1 MSRRTARAALAGVTA
16 LTLALAPTSAS
27 ASDDAPTE
35 PLAVRGSSNSVGQS
49 VQIRTDAD
57 GNPNSSTTDFRW
69 SVTQIGAQGDPGA
82 DITVAVPEEGL
93 LLHNLQEFGFI
104 PQEDGKGLFDISLN
118 DTGFGTAR
126 SVSLVPPDD
135 FVLPVELTT
144 EFTLDGEPIL
154 AQDLVGKDGVVTAK
168 YTVINKTRQEITVPI
183 TSVTGDEIEKD
194 VEADV
199 PMVVEAVTLLPDRF
213 SALNTGRG
221 LGGADGRGNTQVK
234 WISLPFAPLSKDG
247 TASFGWAAN
256 VTNAV
261 IPSMLVQVLP
271 VYIPPGEEGDRAPV
285 DEAARQAALEAVPP
299 PDVSG
304 DVNAI
309 KAGVADVISGLET
322 LTADDGGED
331 PLTTVEGKVN
341 DFFTEFGTNIETIS
355 TLVDPNNPDGATALV
370 GELQTTVDDAL
381 ATITQIEESG
391 VIEQID
397 QAATALTPENAALL
411 VELSPTITKLA
422 DNSEA
427 ITKLADSAE
436 DIQAIADNA
445 GAIAASIKLGCVDP
459 PGEAL
464 GPTLPPEVCDQQ
476 DKLIAI
482 LESPELQQ
490 AATILN
496 SPEFQRAADIIASPQ
511 FAKAA
516 DALAKVAPILVP
528 LSESLQVLD
537 EQLPGVITTL
547 KPVLTALQDVL
558 AKLETA
564 LTALSTQMKI
574 VGEGIASKNV
584 DLPTLDAVL
593 AEITASILA
602 SEGGQQ
608 VTSGLD
614 QISGGIAGVK
624 TEIGS
629 YVAELAVALQA
640 AKAQVDSAVESGKE
654 TAGAVISKA
663 DTLKAE
669 VAGLVTMAHEC
680 PLPYGCDVTEAPE
693 GTKLAGAYEFRM
705 DPADQ
710 EAPSTLPRVLL
721 GLVVLLVAGFVGSR
735 FVTERRRAAA
745 ATAGGSG
752 PGGPDASAPI
762 GGGQPNGSDQGGSA
776 AGLAAAGAAGAGV
789 TAVAMADDDGG
800 YATAAP
806 PVDAP
811 EVTAEAVDS
820 AEGAVSDVADEAK
833 GAGGDIADQADAVAG
848 SVEGEVGDVA
858 DQAEVAV
865 GEAAD
870 SVEGAASD
878 GAGDAADAID
888 GAAEE
893 ATGTDLPGGED
904 GGGNGPR

>member
-1 MSRRTARAALAGVTA
+1 MSRGTFRAAIAGATA
-16 LTLALAPTSAS
+16 LTLALAPTA
-27 ASDDAPTE
+27 AIANDDAPDE
-35 PLAVRGSSNSVGQS
+35 PLEVRGSSNSIGQS

-93 LLHNLQEFGFI
+93 LLHNLQEFGMI

-126 SVSLVPPDD
+126 SVSLVPPED
-135 FVLPVELTT
+135 FELPVELTT

-154 AQDLVGKDGVVTAK
+154 AQDLVGKDGVVTAS
-168 YTVINKTRQEITVPI
+168 YTVINKTRETLTVPI
-183 TSVTGDEIEKD
+183 TSVTGEEIEKE

-213 SALNTGRG
+213 SALNTGAG

-234 WISLPFAPLSKDG
+234 WIALPFAPLSKDG
-247 TASFGWAAN
+247 TSTFGWAAN

-271 VYIPPGEEGDRAPV
+271 IYIPPGEGGAKDPAN
-285 DEAARQAALEAVPP
+285 EAARQAAFEAVPP

-309 KAGVADVISGLET
+309 KGGVADVISGLET
-322 LTADDGGED
+322 LTADDGSPD

-370 GELQTTVDDAL
+370 GELQATVDDAL

-397 QAATALTPENAALL
+397 QAANALTPENAALL
-411 VELSPTITKLA
+411 VELSPTITRLA

-445 GAIAASIKLGCVDP
+445 GLIATTIKTGCVDP
-459 PGEAL
+459 PGET
-464 GPTLPPEVCDQQ
+464 GPLLPPEVCDQK

-482 LESPELQQ
+482 LEAPELQT
-490 AATILN
+490 AAKILN
-496 SPEFQRAADIIASPQ
+496 SPEFQKAADIIASPE

-516 DALAKVAPILVP
+516 EALAKVAPILVP

-547 KPVLTALQDVL
+547 KPVLTALQGVL

-564 LTALSTQMKI
+564 LTGLSEQMAI
-574 VGEGIASKNV
+574 IGEGIASKNV

-614 QISGGIAGVK
+614 QVSGGIAGVK

-640 AKAQVDSAVESGKE
+640 AKAEVGAAVESGKE
-654 TAGAVISKA
+654 TAGAVIDKA

-680 PLPYGCDVTEAPE
+680 PLPYGCDVTEAPD
-693 GTKLAGAYEFRM
+693 GTTLAGAYEFRM
-705 DPADQ
+705 DPADT

-721 GLVVLLVAGFVGSR
+721 GLVLLLVAGFVGAR
-735 FVTERRRAAA
+735 FVTQRRQAAP
-745 ATAGGSG
+745 ATAGGGSG
-752 PGGPDASAPI
+752 PDGPDAGAPLA
-762 GGGQPNGSDQGGSA
+762 GGYPDGSDAGGSP
-776 AGLAAAGAAGAGV
+776 AGLAAAGAAGAGAA
-789 TAVAMADDDGG
+789 AVALSDADEGD
-800 YATAAP
+800 ATAAL
-806 PVDAP
+806 PVEAP
-811 EVTAEAVDS
+811 QEVPGAADSAEGAVGDLADEAQGAAGEAVDS
-820 AEGAVSDVADEAK
+820 AE
-833 GAGGDIADQADAVAG
+833 DAVA
-848 SVEGEVGDVA
+848 EATVGAGDLA
-858 DQAEVAV
+858 Q
-865 GEAAD
+865 EAGD
-870 SVEGAASD
+870 TVEGAAQD
-878 GAGDAADAID
+878 
-888 GAAEE
+888 
-893 ATGTDLPGGED
+893 ATGIDLPGGED
-904 GGGNGPR
+904 GGENKPG